1 MVRFLL
7 FDRHTGNAPL
17 PEREEDLYPKINRN
31 YYNPSFFS
39 SRQAAVVEPGEQ
51 VLVVIKTS
59 DKLSKYYGFADTIV
73 KQTHKQMTIEVSN
86 THLTKNVEIN
96 KGLVLDS
103 FLSHPFIISGFCSAI
118 ENDIG
123 CVEVFHYWEAQQRKK
138 KLQGQQHGS
147 SLQPSLFAVR
157 NYSKYNKSNNP
168 RHPDI
173 EEEEEEEEEAVA
185 VLTDG
190 VGGSLSDDYD
200 KENTSPAW
208 INSCVY

>member
-1 MVRFLL
+1 MVGFLL
-7 FDRHTGNAPL
+7 FDRHTGNDPL

-39 SRQAAVVEPGEQ
+39 SRQAAVIEPGEQ
-51 VLVVIKTS
+51 VLVVINTS
-59 DKLSKYYGFADTIV
+59 DKLSKYYGFVDTIV
-73 KQTHKQMTIEVSN
+73 KQTNKQMTIEVSN
-86 THLTKNVEIN
+86 THPTKNVEIN

-123 CVEVFHYWEAQQRKK
+123 CVEVFHYWEAQQRKRK
-138 KLQGQQHGS
+138 SCMARRYNH
-147 SLQPSLFAVR
+147 PSLLSATAQ
-157 NYSKYNKSNNP
+157 NITKSNNP

-173 EEEEEEEEEAVA
+173 EEEEEEEAVA